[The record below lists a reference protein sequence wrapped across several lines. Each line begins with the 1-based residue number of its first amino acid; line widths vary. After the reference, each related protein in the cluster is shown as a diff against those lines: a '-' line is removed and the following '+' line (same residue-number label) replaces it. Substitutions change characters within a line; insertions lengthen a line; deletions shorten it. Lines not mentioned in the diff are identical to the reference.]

1 MSIKVELQSQ
11 PQPQSQGGP
20 GAQIAPSWPMLRTLA
35 GIATLSGLL
44 VVLVYQATKPIIA
57 ENERILTEKA
67 VFEVLP
73 GAVSK
78 VDFVLT
84 DRGLAPAGAGVVGVP
99 VFAGF
104 GADGE
109 LRGMAFPGAARGYQD
124 VIQFLF
130 GYDPACQCIVGSKVL
145 RSTETPGLGDKI
157 DSDPVFLDN
166 FVALDASLNPE
177 GTGLANPI
185 ALVAHGTKT
194 AAWQIDGISGATISC
209 KAMARAA
216 NDAAERFVPSI
227 RRDLARLIEAAP

>member
-1 MSIKVELQSQ
+1 MNIKVELQTQSQ
-11 PQPQSQGGP
+11 PDP
-20 GAQIAPSWPMLRTLA
+20 GAQVAPSWPMLRTLA
-35 GIATLSGLL
+35 GIAILSGLL

-84 DRGLAPAGAGVVGVP
+84 DQGLAPAGDGVLGVP

-104 GADGE
+104 GANRE
-109 LRGMAFPGAARGYQD
+109 LRGLAFPGAARGYQD

-130 GYDPACQCIVGSKVL
+130 GYDPACECIIGSKVL

-157 DSDPVFLDN
+157 DTDPAFLEN

-185 ALVAHGTKT
+185 VLVAHGTKT
-194 AAWQIDGISGATISC
+194 APWQIDGISGATISG

-227 RRDLARLIEAAP
+227 RRDLAKLAAAAP